1 MRSQSWRARPNTAV
15 CQGTHIGP
23 PEQLAGFPLS
33 VAETGELNL
42 AGDERI
48 QVGYANIDTRL
59 KQERCRLAPM
69 VRLVIEE
76 VVHQKAKVLGLVLA
90 QGIAVVQR
98 S

>member
-1 MRSQSWRARPNTAV
+1 MTGLPSGLAR
-15 CQGTHIGP
+15 
-23 PEQLAGFPLS
+23 
-33 VAETGELNL
+33 TGGLDL

-48 QVGYANIDTRL
+48 QVGYANVDTRL